1 MRDEVICGTVI
12 VTKQN
17 SNFELVPSINWL
29 LWVTNLNT
37 ENLLI
42 CEILPIAFLELRI
55 KLDKLVESSAAER
68 EKDSNVYTCI
78 STRTQI
84 INFKSLTF
92 SDRQICSPNV
102 QREKHTNLCLG
113 LETRSL

>member
-42 CEILPIAFLELRI
+42 CEILPIAFLKLSI

-68 EKDSNVYTCI
+68 DNH
-78 STRTQI
+78 TQI
-84 INFKSLTF
+84 IPFQSLTF